1 MDMPSQPDM
10 APDMAP
16 EGAYGKGSTEIVLA
30 IADDDGGLSVCLKK
44 DGAEQERQDVQDIGG
59 ALRAVLDI
67 YKRASA
73 SLGGDPGKE
82 FDSGFSGQAKPG
94 MGR

>member
-10 APDMAP
+10 AP
-16 EGAYGKGSTEIVLA
+16 EGEYGSKASTEIVLA
-30 IADDDGGLSVCLKK
+30 IADDGGLSVCLKK
-44 DGAEQERQDVQDIGG
+44 DGAEQERQDVPDIGG

-73 SLGGDPGKE
+73 SMGGDPGKE